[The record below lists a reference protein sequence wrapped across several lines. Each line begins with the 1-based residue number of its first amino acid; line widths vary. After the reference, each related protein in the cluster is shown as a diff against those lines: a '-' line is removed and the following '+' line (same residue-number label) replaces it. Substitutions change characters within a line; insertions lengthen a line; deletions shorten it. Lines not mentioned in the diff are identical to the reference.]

1 MRLAIGHKLTAI
13 VVIPALIAAAL
24 SAFALVEVRLQT
36 HRFEQIGRLDAMR
49 ARTDALLSTVQA
61 IVIAADA
68 VALEADRAAAKGR
81 LESLQSELGTLDLR
95 QAAFFDAVAPVFD
108 KDTRT
113 QIALRLADF
122 KSYQTDTAQLG
133 LTIAPQAAQLQA
145 NDPATIAN
153 RDEMVATLDGAAN
166 DLAQRAAHERGKI
179 ESMQRQTTEL
189 LVAVPCV
196 AILVGIALAIW
207 FVRSQLRRPLN
218 VLKAAMDALA
228 HGDLDTP
235 VRLDNRNDEIGQM
248 GRTLTI
254 FREALVNRREG
265 ARVDDLRAQ
274 TAARRADA
282 IVALTRNFETQATA
296 MMHALRASVADMD
309 GAAHEV
315 SEASSRTQ
323 VEARLCREAADD
335 ASRLLGSVSEA
346 AHDLSVAATDI
357 SVRVEATYAAARD
370 ALLEADGGA
379 ARSDD
384 LVAAARAIGGA
395 ADLIDAVARQT
406 NLLALNATIEAARAG
421 EAGRGFAV
429 VAGEVKSLAEQTALA
444 TAQIARQVVMIQDAS
459 ASNARVVAKV
469 RVALDAVNGIAASV
483 AAAALEQNRSSG
495 TIADSLLG
503 ATDRARLVSGSMVS
517 VTEAAATSDART
529 AELKTRAVRHS
540 DQADRLSAEIA
551 RFVGEIRQI
560 A

>member
-13 VVIPALIAAAL
+13 VVIPALLAAAL
-24 SAFALVEVRLQT
+24 SAFALVEMQLQT
-36 HRFEQIGRLDAMR
+36 DRFEQISRLDAMR
-49 ARTDALLSTVQA
+49 ARTDDLMSTVQS

-68 VALEADRAAAKGR
+68 VALEQDRTAAKAR
-81 LESLQSELGTLDLR
+81 LEALKSELGTLDSR
-95 QAAFFDAVAPVFD
+95 QAAFLEAVASVTT
-108 KDTRT
+108 KEART

-153 RDEMVATLDGAAN
+153 REEMVSTLAGVAA
-166 DLAQRAAHERGKI
+166 DLATRAAHERARI
-179 ESMQRQTTEL
+179 ETMQRRTTDL
-189 LVAVPCV
+189 LVAVPCI
-196 AILVGIALAIW
+196 AIVLVIALAIW

-218 VLKAAMDALA
+218 ALKARMAALA
-228 HGDLDTP
+228 QGDLDTP
-235 VRLDNRNDEIGQM
+235 VRLDARDDEIGQM
-248 GRTLTI
+248 ARSLKV
-254 FREALVNRREG
+254 FRDALINRRDG
-265 ARVDDLRAQ
+265 ARAEAQRAEATTQ
-274 TAARRADA
+274 RADT
-282 IVALTRNFETQATA
+282 IVALTRDFETQATA
-296 MMHALRASVADMD
+296 MMRALRASVADMD
-309 GAAHEV
+309 GAAREV
-315 SEASSRTQ
+315 SDASSRAQ
-323 VEARLCREAADD
+323 IEARLCREAADD
-335 ASRLLGSVSEA
+335 ASRLLASVSQT

-357 SVRVEATYAAARD
+357 SIQVEATHAAARD
-370 ALLEADGGA
+370 ALQEADGGA

-459 ASNARVVAKV
+459 ALNARVVAKV
-469 RVALDAVNGIAASV
+469 RLALDAVNGIAASV
-483 AAAALEQNRSSG
+483 ATAAFEQNRSSS
-495 TIADSLLG
+495 TMAASLHG
-503 ATDRARLVSGSMVS
+503 ATDRARLVSGSMAS
-517 VTEAAATSDART
+517 VMAAAETSGART
-529 AELKTRAVRHS
+529 ADLQTRAVRHS
-540 DQADRLSAEIA
+540 EQADRLSAEIA